1 MDAVLPRRG
10 MEIVE
15 LDEGLELYGS
25 GISKNLE
32 DIGATLGPLERAVIG
47 GQDHWVSTKHLR
59 QYFYWLAERQRLYI
73 RRRDGQS
80 PILNIKIPG
89 KPDMPCWSLDPMFA
103 HRVTNTYR
111 HQDDFSQFIIEDV
124 VRNYR
129 PRPEP
134 DLAYRTSGQDNRYN
148 AAGEWIDNVE
158 EQLFR
163 VTLLRRFGK
172 SETYKYFLRELGDI
186 RWKTYTYERYYA
198 VIKKKLRLFP
208 HVACFTGSYQVHPPK
223 QYGKGTPEGNAIASV
238 EAFMTG
244 NVPFPPY
251 TDRPFSPLPATMA
264 SVNTLS
270 EAYKYLSSWP
280 GMGPYHSLQYAL
292 DLNYTDYVNLST
304 TEWMAGGRGAV
315 NGLNLIIPTIKGR
328 DKDINAGLVWL
339 REQQWGEWARL
350 GYTPVPQDLAP
361 GMLAYE
367 GVNLID
373 LENSESLRK
382 PVPPLT
388 EKAYFTH
395 RSMSIPEIRSSAA

>member
-1 MDAVLPRRG
+1 MDAVLLRRG

-172 SETYKYFLRELGDI
+172 SETCKYFLRELGDI
-186 RWKTYTYERYYA
+186 RWKTYTYGRYYA

-223 QYGKGTPEGNAIASV
+223 QYGKGTPEVIVIDDSEEEEADELEGDELESDSEMNGSERKPEVEAGVENSQDSEVKPPSVAEVKPLAVADVKPLSVAEVKPLSVADVKPPSVADVKPLSV
-238 EAFMTG
+238 ENGEHPDIKPKAE
-244 NVPFPPY
+244 
-251 TDRPFSPLPATMA
+251 LAT
-264 SVNTLS
+264 
-270 EAYKYLSSWP
+270 
-280 GMGPYHSLQYAL
+280 
-292 DLNYTDYVNLST
+292 
-304 TEWMAGGRGAV
+304 
-315 NGLNLIIPTIKGR
+315 
-328 DKDINAGLVWL
+328 
-339 REQQWGEWARL
+339 
-350 GYTPVPQDLAP
+350 
-361 GMLAYE
+361 
-367 GVNLID
+367 
-373 LENSESLRK
+373 
-382 PVPPLT
+382 
-388 EKAYFTH
+388 
-395 RSMSIPEIRSSAA
+395 